1 MRSLAFLGLMASMTL
16 IPVAAQA
23 QSDSGASSAA
33 SGVALATQA
42 MRGMRGNRG
51 GHGIRG
57 GNRGGTRVWRGGGQ
71 RFGYNGGGR
80 FNRSTRFFVG
90 GFLPSYFL
98 APRYYVANYPS
109 YGLVQPRRGYR
120 WVRYYDD
127 AYQVDDRGYIAD
139 QHYGVSYNGNGGG
152 SYHRNDRQ
160 SYDDRRY
167 YDDRRS
173 YDDRGYYDDRRRGNS
188 GNAAAGAIVGGIVGG
203 IAGNR
208 IAGRGNRTEGTL
220 IGGAIGAI
228 AGGVIGSESGRS
240 GRYDDRYRDDRRD
253 RHHSNRRHRDDRHH
267 ADGRHSEQR
276 RQYNRGPVPE
286 YVGRGDYY
294 PPNAPQM
301 EYGTDYG
308 HDYRSE
314 ERYVQHPP
322 VQQRAPVRHAPA
334 VQTHVGVSGP
344 GTYAVNH
351 SNGISQSASTTII
364 LNSAPATTT
373 TTTTFIEEEVEYVAP
388 RRRARRAA
396 ARPIG
401 QTRNCNCR

>member
-1 MRSLAFLGLMASMTL
+1 MRKVAFLGLLASMTM

-23 QSDSGASSAA
+23 QSDSGASSPAA
-33 SGVALATQA
+33 GVALAIQA

-51 GHGIRG
+51 NQGMRGNRGMRG
-57 GNRGGTRVWRGGGQ
+57 GNHGGTRVWRGGG
-71 RFGYNGGGR
+71 GS
-80 FNRSTRFFVG
+80 FNRGTRFFVG

-98 APRYYVANYPS
+98 APRYYVVNYPR
-109 YGLVQPRRGYR
+109 YGLVQPRSGYR

-127 AYQVDDRGYIAD
+127 AYLVDGRGHIAD
-139 QHYGVSYNGNGGG
+139 QRYGVPYEGNGGS
-152 SYHRNDRQ
+152 SYYRDDRQ
-160 SYDDRRY
+160 SYDDREY
-167 YDDRRS
+167 YDDRG
-173 YDDRGYYDDRRRGNS
+173 DYDDRRRGNS
-188 GNAAAGAIVGGIVGG
+188 GDGAAGAIVGGIVGG

-208 IAGRGNRTEGTL
+208 IAGRGNRTEGTI

-228 AGGVIGSESGRS
+228 AGGVIGSEAGRS
-240 GRYDDRYRDDRRD
+240 DRYDDRYRDGRYDDNRRD
-253 RHHSNRRHRDDRHH
+253 HRHSDRRHRDDRHH
-267 ADGRHSEQR
+267 SDGRHADDQR
-276 RQYNRGPVPE
+276 RYNRGPVPE

-301 EYGTDYG
+301 EYGADYD

-314 ERYVQHPP
+314 ERYIERAPAPVQH
-322 VQQRAPVRHAPA
+322 RAPVRHAPP
-334 VQTHVGVSGP
+334 VQTHVAVSGP

-388 RRRARRAA
+388 RRRTRRAA
-396 ARPIG
+396 RPAR
-401 QTRNCNCR
+401 QANNCNCR